1 MGVPGVLH
9 SRRTAAW
16 EVRRQCR
23 QCFRCADGGSRR
35 ARDLPRPE
43 ILDCGSGKGDHPGVR
58 STRAL
63 LALVLTAVLIGLT
76 PAAYADPSD
85 PTWIS
90 GFWDDDDFDNT
101 VVIITNA
108 CAPEA
113 LAPVDGGPVLAP
125 AARVEPEDPVD
136 PPILLRCTLC
146 PRAPPV
152 PFSPHC

>member
-9 SRRTAAW
+9 SRRAGRSVGGGVNVVHAPAARTAAL
-16 EVRRQCR
+16 Q
-23 QCFRCADGGSRR
+23 
-35 ARDLPRPE
+35 ARDLPRPA
-43 ILDCGSGKGDHPGVR
+43 ILDCGSAKGDHPVVR

-76 PAAYADPSD
+76 LAAYADPPD

-90 GFWDDDDFDNT
+90 GFWDDDDFDNA
-101 VVIITNA
+101 VVTIVST
-108 CAPEA
+108 CATEA

-125 AARVEPEDPVD
+125 PARVEPENPVD
-136 PPILLRCTLC
+136 PPILLRGTLC

-152 PFSPHC
+152 PSSPHC